1 MQFSYTDVASQLQ
14 QLPVAFSTS
23 EAHGALSGLLI
34 SSSVLHS
41 DEIAAHLFTENDL
54 VESLPEAQQDWLNN
68 WMAAILENLQDQE
81 LSFAL
86 LIPDEQT
93 ALPERLAAVAEW
105 CQGFLYGLAA
115 VGETD
120 FETLPNEAAETL
132 SDLSEISQMD
142 FETVDDLD
150 DAEADLFEITEY
162 VRMAALSLFDDIGAQ
177 KKIRATQ
184 QAIDKMVH

>member
-1 MQFSYTDVASQLQ
+1 MQFSYAEVASQLQ

-23 EAHGALSGLLI
+23 ESHGVLSGLLI
-34 SSSVLHS
+34 SSSVLNS
-41 DEIAAHLFTENDL
+41 DVIAMHLFTENDL
-54 VESLPEAQQDWLNN
+54 AASLSEAQQDCLND
-68 WMAAILENLQDQE
+68 WMAAILESLQDHD
-81 LSFAL
+81 LRFAL

-93 ALPERLAAVAEW
+93 ALPERLAAVAQW

-132 SDLSEISQMD
+132 SDLSEISKMD
-142 FETVDDLD
+142 FDSIDDVDE
-150 DAEADLFEITEY
+150 AEADLFEITEY

-177 KKIRATQ
+177 KKVRATQ
-184 QAIDKMVH
+184 NAIEGMH